1 VKQAKHHERKRKR
14 ILMICYHYPPAQNGG
29 IERSRKFA
37 KYLPKFGWRPMILT
51 TNFYGSVPINGTETI
66 IRTPEIQTLNK
77 VARSIVQRRKKS
89 GVSFEDVRQVG
100 LFSCVKKWMK
110 KMLFIPDV
118 QIGWGLF
125 AFWPALYLILS
136 GRIDAIYSSSP
147 PESSH
152 VLALI
157 LKWIT
162 KKPWVADL
170 RDPWTFEPLNLLL
183 KTVKWRLALERR
195 LERMVFNRADAII
208 LNTPEAEK
216 SYRKLY
222 PRFDH
227 KMQTITNGF
236 DADEIRET
244 NDELGENNPWLKYD
258 NLFLISHIGSFFR
271 HTISGFTPD
280 SMLDA
285 FQKLVLYGG
294 LSPQNCRIV
303 LAGHVHWEIKRKIE
317 EIGLTDIVELPGY
330 LSHKDALKLEI
341 CSNLLLVFDPNDD
354 GTHYVRGKIYE
365 YMGCKKTI
373 LGILPIGASRSLL
386 EKYGKVFFASP
397 DDSEE
402 IRKAV
407 KAAFEQN
414 KGEVRVNAD
423 FKISNYDRKIL
434 TKTLTACLD
443 KISNLNDN

>member
-1 VKQAKHHERKRKR
+1 
-14 ILMICYHYPPAQNGG
+14 
-29 IERSRKFA
+29 
-37 KYLPKFGWRPMILT
+37 
-51 TNFYGSVPINGTETI
+51 
-66 IRTPEIQTLNK
+66 
-77 VARSIVQRRKKS
+77 
-89 GVSFEDVRQVG
+89 
-100 LFSCVKKWMK
+100 
-110 KMLFIPDV
+110 
-118 QIGWGLF
+118 
-125 AFWPALYLILS
+125 
-136 GRIDAIYSSSP
+136 
-147 PESSH
+147 

-330 LSHKDALKLEI
+330 LSHKDALKL
-341 CSNLLLVFDPNDD
+341 
-354 GTHYVRGKIYE
+354 
-365 YMGCKKTI
+365 
-373 LGILPIGASRSLL
+373 
-386 EKYGKVFFASP
+386 
-397 DDSEE
+397 
-402 IRKAV
+402 
-407 KAAFEQN
+407 
-414 KGEVRVNAD
+414 
-423 FKISNYDRKIL
+423 
-434 TKTLTACLD
+434 
-443 KISNLNDN
+443 

>member
-1 VKQAKHHERKRKR
+1 
-14 ILMICYHYPPAQNGG
+14 
-29 IERSRKFA
+29 
-37 KYLPKFGWRPMILT
+37 
-51 TNFYGSVPINGTETI
+51 
-66 IRTPEIQTLNK
+66 
-77 VARSIVQRRKKS
+77 
-89 GVSFEDVRQVG
+89 
-100 LFSCVKKWMK
+100 
-110 KMLFIPDV
+110 
-118 QIGWGLF
+118 
-125 AFWPALYLILS
+125 
-136 GRIDAIYSSSP
+136 
-147 PESSH
+147 
-152 VLALI
+152 
-157 LKWIT
+157 
-162 KKPWVADL
+162 
-170 RDPWTFEPLNLLL
+170 
-183 KTVKWRLALERR
+183 
-195 LERMVFNRADAII
+195 
-208 LNTPEAEK
+208 
-216 SYRKLY
+216 
-222 PRFDH
+222 
-227 KMQTITNGF
+227 MQTITNGF